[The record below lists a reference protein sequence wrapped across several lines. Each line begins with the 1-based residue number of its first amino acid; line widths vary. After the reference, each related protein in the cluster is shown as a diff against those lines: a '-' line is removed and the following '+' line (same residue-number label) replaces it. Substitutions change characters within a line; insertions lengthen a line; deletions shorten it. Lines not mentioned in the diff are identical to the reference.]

1 MLMTVNQLQFGRDVQ
16 GYNAYAP
23 LDSSVKYSATIT
35 NGSATSITVPSS
47 FQVWI
52 VAFSIQPGT
61 NVWVD
66 FSGATAAIPV
76 GATLA
81 VTTSSL
87 NPGQRTVFSAGNI
100 SIITDNA
107 TADVG
112 IELWPVS
119 YP

>member
-1 MLMTVNQLQFGRDVQ
+1 MAVVPLSFGRDVQ

-23 LDSSVKYSATIT
+23 QDSTVKYSATIT
-35 NGSATSITVPSS
+35 NGAATSITIPNSYTT
-47 FQVWI
+47 WI
-52 VAFSIQPGT
+52 AAFSSQPGT

-81 VTTSSL
+81 ASTSSL
-87 NPGQRTVFSAGNI
+87 NPGQRTVFGGRTI
-100 SIITDNA
+100 SIITDN
-107 TADVG
+107 TSADIG